1 LKKKTILREEFVLIN
16 FAVIGYGYWGPNLV
30 RNLIT
35 NSKCGKVVVC
45 DNNEKRLNKARQN
58 YQTRQLVT
66 TAEIENVLDDESIKG
81 VVIATPISTHFE
93 LAKAAMDKGKH
104 VFVEKPLA
112 HTEELAYHLLEISK
126 SKGLTLMV
134 GHTFLYS
141 PPVIKIN
148 DILIDKLLGDIYFIN
163 IQRIN
168 LGLHQQDVNVL
179 WDLGPH
185 DISTLLYW
193 LKEEPV
199 IVSAFGRD
207 CIQKGIPD
215 VCFVRLQFPSQIICN
230 INMSWLA
237 PSKLRQTII
246 VGSQKMLLYDD
257 TEVQEKVKIY
267 DMGVNYKDPDTFG
280 EFHLSYRSGDITIPK
295 INGDE
300 PLKIEMSHFID
311 CIEKGQKP
319 KTNCT
324 QGWQVVKI
332 LDAANNSLKK
342 DGIPVTIK
350 WD

>member
-1 LKKKTILREEFVLIN
+1 
-16 FAVIGYGYWGPNLV
+16 
-30 RNLIT
+30 
-35 NSKCGKVVVC
+35 
-45 DNNEKRLNKARQN
+45 
-58 YQTRQLVT
+58 
-66 TAEIENVLDDESIKG
+66 
-81 VVIATPISTHFE
+81 
-93 LAKAAMDKGKH
+93 
-104 VFVEKPLA
+104 
-112 HTEELAYHLLEISK
+112 
-126 SKGLTLMV
+126 
-134 GHTFLYS
+134 
-141 PPVIKIN
+141 
-148 DILIDKLLGDIYFIN
+148 
-163 IQRIN
+163 
-168 LGLHQQDVNVL
+168 
-179 WDLGPH
+179 
-185 DISTLLYW
+185 
-193 LKEEPV
+193 
-199 IVSAFGRD
+199 
-207 CIQKGIPD
+207 
-215 VCFVRLQFPSQIICN
+215 
-230 INMSWLA
+230 MSWLA

-342 DGIPVTIK
+342 DGIPVAIK